1 MTGVRTGPAR
11 LRAADAEA
19 AFAAALQ
26 ETGFVLDPA
35 QAVAASRLRHLG
47 AELCRSHRLSRHPR
61 RGLYLWGPV
70 GRGKTMLLDV
80 FLRAAPGTTKRRVHF
95 DEFHVHDPG
104 DAAFLTRLLRTLQ
117 QHGTTVVATSSYP
130 PEGLLPNPQ
139 HHHLILPALEL
150 LERQADVLGVAGTVD
165 YRTTAP
171 RGDGRTGFAAGAY
184 VVPGDAAQLHDLA
197 LATPHRPSGGRSPA
211 ADAASLCRRPGTTS
225 CGSTPAPC
233 ATSPPPRRITSRP
246 CHSLPRLGHQRP
258 PTPGRVQP
266 GHAAALRHR
275 RRRPLRPGRPA
286 DRAEPTSP
294 HRRPRRRPGPRRP
307 RPHRQPPGSP
317 PAESPTRRCTRLDQ
331 LTTGR
336 PCLSPAAS
344 S

>member
-117 QHGTTVVATSSYP
+117 QRGTTLVATSNYP
-130 PEGLLPNPQ
+130 PEGLLPNPL

-150 LERQADVLGVAGTVD
+150 LVQQADVLGVAGPVD
-165 YRTTAP
+165 YRTRGP
-171 RGDGRTGFAAGAY
+171 RGGWRTGFGAGAY

-197 LATPHRPSGGRSPA
+197 LAA
-211 ADAASLCRRPGTTS
+211 
-225 CGSTPAPC
+225 PAP
-233 ATSPPPRRITSRP
+233 AER
-246 CHSLPRLGHQRP
+246 
-258 PTPGRVQP
+258 GRVP
-266 GHAAALRHR
+266 GSGRRLHVLAARDDLVWFDARALC
-275 RRRPLRPGRPA
+275 
-286 DRAEPTSP
+286 DQPTSP
-294 HRRPRRRPGPRRP
+294 QDYLAVADRFPAWVISDLPPLAGCNPDMQQRFANVVDVPCDREVPLTLFSRHPLTDVLAGARGPADLARTASRLAVLRQIVRPV
-307 RPHRQPPGSP
+307 
-317 PAESPTRRCTRLDQ
+317 AA
-331 LTTGR
+331 
-336 PCLSPAAS
+336 AAS
-344 S
+344 SS